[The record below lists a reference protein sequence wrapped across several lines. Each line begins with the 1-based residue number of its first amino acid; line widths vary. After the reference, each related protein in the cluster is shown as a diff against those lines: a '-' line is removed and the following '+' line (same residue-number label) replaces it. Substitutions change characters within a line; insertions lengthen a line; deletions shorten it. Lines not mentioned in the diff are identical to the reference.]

1 METGVATRPV
11 PGTAATNRTWAG
23 WAGLVSAGL
32 AIGLTELFAGLT
44 DTVPSAVSAVG
55 SWVVDHAPTGVK
67 DFAIQVFGTADKAA
81 LGLGTVIVALALGF
95 VVGRLAL
102 RRRWITAVAFG
113 GFAVVGIA
121 AAFGEPSYEPI
132 PTVLA
137 IAGSAAIG
145 GLVLDR
151 QLDRIRQAERPTDGV
166 PGDRGR
172 RRFVAGVAGVGAVA
186 AVSGIVGR
194 SLVIRRS
201 EDVRDAIALPP
212 AEAPAPSL
220 PSGAS
225 FPVAGLTPIVVPNEE
240 FYRID
245 TALVVPR
252 PEVATWT
259 VSFTGMVDRPFSLTH
274 ADLLAMPLVEEYV
287 TLSCVSNEVGGDLV
301 GNALWS
307 GVPLADL
314 LDRAGVQPGADQ
326 IVGRSVDGFTVGFP
340 TEVAMAE
347 RRSLVAVGMNGEPLP
362 PAHGFPARL
371 VVPGL
376 YGYVS
381 ATKWLSEV
389 ELTTWDAFD
398 AYWVPRG
405 WAKEAPIKTQSRIDV
420 PRHGSTVD
428 GGQVVVAGVAWA
440 PTRGIAGVEVR
451 IDGGDWVAAEVS
463 EPLGDA
469 AWVQWRATVQ
479 AEPGTTH
486 TCEVRA
492 TDGTGETQTDTV
504 RPPAPD
510 GATGWHRVE
519 FDTA

>member
-1 METGVATRPV
+1 
-11 PGTAATNRTWAG
+11 
-23 WAGLVSAGL
+23 
-32 AIGLTELFAGLT
+32 
-44 DTVPSAVSAVG
+44 
-55 SWVVDHAPTGVK
+55 
-67 DFAIQVFGTADKAA
+67 
-81 LGLGTVIVALALGF
+81 

-102 RRRWITAVAFG
+102 RRRWVTAVAFG

-121 AAFGEPSYEPI
+121 AAFGEPSYQPI
-132 PTVLA
+132 ATVLA

-166 PGDRGR
+166 PGDGGR